1 MFLNGKEGE
10 ENMPTQKHAED
21 LAAIAQQIEEHDSD
35 QIHSLISDL
44 QPYDLGQIFFQLP
57 EEERSAFLSQLNPE
71 DVAELLKDFSID
83 RQLVILDAL
92 KVGRVSEVFN
102 VMKSDDVADILGEL
116 KKETIEQYLSVMEKD
131 EADKVRAL
139 LRYPEDT
146 AGGLMTHE
154 YVAVYNTFTVQQV
167 IDHLRAEAP
176 TAETIYY
183 VFVMEANGRLVGVV
197 SLRELLI
204 AKPDAPVQ
212 DVMFERV
219 ISVTADT
226 DQEEV
231 ARILERYDFL
241 AVPVVDRERRLLGI
255 VTVDDIVDVIIE
267 EAQKDISR
275 LSAVGA
281 DDRTGMIN
289 PWSVTRRRLPWLIML
304 LFIGM
309 LTATILQQF
318 EETIEQVTALTYFM
332 PMIAGMTGNTGTQS
346 LAMVIQ
352 GLTSG
357 KISRGTIWEVL
368 KREFYVSLL
377 IGTSCSI
384 LIAVMALLWKGD
396 FYLGIVVGG
405 SLWFT
410 LIVGTM
416 AGAIIPLIL
425 HMFKIDPTAASGPL
439 ITTLNDIFS
448 ITIYFSFASFF
459 LIRLLG

>member
-1 MFLNGKEGE
+1 
-10 ENMPTQKHAED
+10 MPYKHAEN
-21 LAAIAQQIEEHDSD
+21 LMKIAQQIEEKG
-35 QIHSLISDL
+35 SLNVQAIIDEL

-57 EEERSAFLSQLNPE
+57 DEQRRPFLSQLNEE
-71 DVAELLKDFSID
+71 DIAELLKDFNHD
-83 RQLVILDAL
+83 EQQVILETL
-92 KVGRVSEVFN
+92 ETSRVADVFN
-102 VMKSDDVADILGEL
+102 VMKSDDVADILGDLEESNL
-116 KKETIEQYLSVMEKD
+116 ETFLTVMEKG

-139 LRYPEDT
+139 LRYSEDT
-146 AGGLMTHE
+146 AGGLMTNE
-154 YVAVYNTFTVQQV
+154 YVSVLNTFTVQQV

-183 VFVMEANGRLVGVV
+183 VFVTESDGRLVGVV

-204 AKPDAPVQ
+204 AKPDTPVE

-219 ISVTADT
+219 ISVAVDT

-241 AVPVVDRERRLLGI
+241 AVPVVDRARRLLGI
-255 VTVDDIVDVIIE
+255 VTVDDIVDVIYE
-267 EAQKDISR
+267 EAQEDISR
-275 LSAVGA
+275 LSAVRA
-281 DDRTGMIN
+281 DDRTGITS
-289 PWSVTRRRLPWLIML
+289 PWSVTRRRLPWLVML

-309 LTATILQQF
+309 LTATILQNF
-318 EETIEQVTALTYFM
+318 ENTIEQVTALTYFM

-357 KISRGTIWEVL
+357 KISRETMWGVL
-368 KREFYVSLL
+368 RREFLVSVL
-377 IGTSCSI
+377 IGTTCSV
-384 LIAVMALLWKGD
+384 LIALMALIWKGSLI
-396 FYLGIVVGG
+396 LGIVVGG

-425 HMFKIDPTAASGPL
+425 HMLKVDPTAASGPL

-448 ITIYFSFASFF
+448 ITIYFSIASFF
-459 LIRLLG
+459 LGQLLS